1 MTLAFTYSDSV
12 QLSSKMHPWDQIHS
26 LFHGKSM
33 SYISFGNTQIG
44 SFCVMSKFALKIA
57 LTACNIICDLLF
69 PSWQMGITISDFC
82 KIIGIASIWDNTK
95 TEYLFQEVVKGSIHP
110 IPQNAPYTLVE
121 ELRKNQKRPTMYQVR
136 NKYIKLLGSPPMTC
150 SSEISRKRHRSW
162 WELNWF
168 RFNET

>member
-69 PSWQMGITISDFC
+69 PSWQIGITISDFC

-95 TEYLFQEVVKGSIHP
+95 NRIPVSGGCKRIDPPNSTKCSIHSCRG
-110 IPQNAPYTLVE
+110 TVE
-121 ELRKNQKRPTMYQVR
+121 E
-136 NKYIKLLGSPPMTC
+136 
-150 SSEISRKRHRSW
+150 SE
-162 WELNWF
+162 
-168 RFNET
+168 ETYNVSGPEQIHQIAWKSTNDLQ